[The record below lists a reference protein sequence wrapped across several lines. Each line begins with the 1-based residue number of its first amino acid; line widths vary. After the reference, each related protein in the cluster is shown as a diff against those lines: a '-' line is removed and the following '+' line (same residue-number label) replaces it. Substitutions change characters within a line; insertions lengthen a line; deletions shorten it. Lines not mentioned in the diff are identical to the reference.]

1 MIKRFFVIFDIKLL
15 RTLYTTFVRLLID
28 FVVPVWSPYLKD
40 DIETL
45 ERVQHKV
52 TRIISLLFHSIYGK
66 TFFLLWSKSNTY
78 FTLFKKFNK
87 LCYFIRD
94 KILKILRFYK
104 ILKATAKQSCQVLV
118 HLVRDRRFKSLI
130 MKKNQKKIRH
140 KIIHLVVAWCKTCQ
154 TPYKEEH
161 FL

>member
-66 TFFLLWSKSNTY
+66 TFFLL
-78 FTLFKKFNK
+78 
-87 LCYFIRD
+87 
-94 KILKILRFYK
+94 
-104 ILKATAKQSCQVLV
+104 
-118 HLVRDRRFKSLI
+118 
-130 MKKNQKKIRH
+130 
-140 KIIHLVVAWCKTCQ
+140 
-154 TPYKEEH
+154 
-161 FL
+161 